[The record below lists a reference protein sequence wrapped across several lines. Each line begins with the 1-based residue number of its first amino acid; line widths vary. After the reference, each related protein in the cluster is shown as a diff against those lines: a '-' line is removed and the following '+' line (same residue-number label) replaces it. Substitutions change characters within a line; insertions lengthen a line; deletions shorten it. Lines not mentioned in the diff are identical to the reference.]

1 MLAVTGRDGILTR
14 QWADALE
21 HVVVR
26 HPNRNIKPIL
36 TLDDGPMPNLHF
48 ELDHNPSSDSDER
61 ISPFRITNVKL
72 AFFPGAKLA
81 RMWLAAAWACFLQ
94 HEALELVTLGD
105 LKTRVLDPHE
115 NRARLDYVFHTGLPF
130 TLTPKALEDALAT
143 AIPRSEARQLMRAA
157 GVDSVDTG
165 ASAPLRTR

>member
-1 MLAVTGRDGILTR
+1 MLKVTGRVGLLTR

-26 HPNRNIKPIL
+26 HPNRSITPVL
-36 TLDDGPMPNLHF
+36 TLDDGPVPNLHF
-48 ELDHNPSSDSDER
+48 ELDHNPSSDADEI

-72 AFFPGAKLA
+72 TYFPGVRLA

-94 HEALELVTLGD
+94 HEALELVTIGD
-105 LKTRVLDPHE
+105 LKTRALDPHE

-130 TLTPKALEDALAT
+130 TLTPESLAAALAT
-143 AIPRSEARQLMRAA
+143 AIPREEVVALFLSE
-157 GVDSVDTG
+157 SG
-165 ASAPLRTR
+165 AT